1 MRIFPTVSAVMPPRQ
16 REAGVGLLSVM
27 TPVNTPRSHLRRG
40 WRRLGVVG
48 ATLAS
53 PLAARAA
60 DVGETAGDGS
70 FSVLAIATV
79 AVGALYLAL
88 RARDRRRVRIFAAS
102 AEKLQ
107 FIFDSLP
114 AAIVVTDVR
123 PLIAWLEK
131 LRADGVVDLEAFL
144 KARPDQIRERF
155 AHQEVV
161 SVNRRLLE
169 LGGLRDLAHVRAEI
183 GRFAADF
190 ETAFLAQLL
199 ALWAGRRELVH
210 DVTVR
215 VAGDGVLHAIMHW
228 SVPMEGGRPD
238 YARAMAVFSDM
249 TELRRTEERL
259 RRSEARWE
267 LAVRGINAGIYEIDF
282 ATGGFFVSERSW
294 EMLGYAPADV
304 EESRA
309 GWEALVHPE
318 DRAAAARALED
329 HLEGR
334 TDGVRGELRLLCRD
348 GRHRWVMSRGL
359 AQFDAEGR
367 PVRFVGTYSDIH
379 ARKAAEGE
387 LAAERERLRVTLRAM
402 AEAVITTDRH
412 GVVSYLNDAAQEMTG
427 WSEGAAVG
435 RSLAEVC
442 PFQHE
447 RTKAALPSPHARALS
462 AAVVVDLPPAT
473 MLLHRQGARRLVEGR
488 CAPIRDIAS
497 QPAGAVLVLRDVTE
511 RARLEADLLR
521 ATKLESV
528 GVLAGGIAHDF
539 NNLLTV
545 VMGNVT
551 LAMLDSQNLGLNG
564 QWLNEAEKGLLRA
577 RDLTHQL
584 LTFAKG
590 GELVRSVVQ
599 LAEVVRET
607 ANFSLHGAK
616 VRGEFAIEPDLWAA
630 DVDKGQIGQVVQNL
644 VLNAVQAMPDGG
656 VIRLELANDA
666 APPLRTGLAG
676 PTVRLAVRDE
686 GEGIRPEHLSKI
698 FDPYFTTK
706 EEGSGLGLATV
717 YAVVKKHGG
726 HIEVESEPGR
736 GTCFQLWLPG
746 TRATP
751 PGRVAT
757 ASPFGAAGQ
766 NGRVLLMDDEAGI
779 REMAAQLLRRIGF
792 AVEATSDGAAAVE
805 SYRAALERG
814 RRFDLV
820 IMDLTV
826 PGGMGG
832 LAAMRKIQEIDPG
845 VRAIVSSGYSS
856 DPVMSDHRAYGF
868 AGMIPKPYRI
878 NDFDKTIRQVLEGS

>member
-1 MRIFPTVSAVMPPRQ
+1 MATEFTPTLAWPRLRRAVGAVLAA
-16 REAGVGLLSVM
+16 AGVPLTLS
-27 TPVNTPRSHLRRG
+27 
-40 WRRLGVVG
+40 
-48 ATLAS
+48 
-53 PLAARAA
+53 AA
-60 DVGETAGDGS
+60 DVDAVTVVAGDGR
-70 FSVLAIATV
+70 FPALAIATV
-79 AVGALYLAL
+79 AVGALYLGL
-88 RARDRRRVRIFAAS
+88 RARDRRRVRAFAAS

-114 AAIVVTDVR
+114 AAVVVTDVR
-123 PLIAWLEK
+123 PLVAWLET
-131 LRADGVVDLEAFL
+131 LRSEGVVDLEAYL
-144 KARPDQIRERF
+144 KARPDELRARF
-155 AHQEVV
+155 THQEVV
-161 SVNRRLLE
+161 AVNRRLLE
-169 LGGLRDLAHVRAEI
+169 LGGLRDLAQVRTEI

-190 ETAFLAQLL
+190 QAAFLAQLL

-210 DVTVR
+210 DVSVR
-215 VAGDGVLHAIMHW
+215 GAADGVVHAVMHW
-228 SVPMEGGRPD
+228 SIPMEGGRPD
-238 YARAMAVFSDM
+238 YARAMSVFSDM

-267 LAVRGINAGIYEIDF
+267 LAVRGINAGITEIDF
-282 ATGGFFVSERSW
+282 ATGGFFVSARSW
-294 EMLGYAPADV
+294 EMLGYAPGDV

-318 DRAAAARALED
+318 DRAAAARGLED
-329 HLEGR
+329 HLAGR
-334 TDGVRGELRLLCRD
+334 TDGTRGELRLLCRD
-348 GRHRWVMSRGL
+348 GRYRWVMTRGL
-359 AQFDAEGR
+359 AQFDTEGR
-367 PVRFVGTYSDIH
+367 PIRFVGTYSDIH
-379 ARKAAEGE
+379 ARKTAEGE

-427 WSEGAAVG
+427 WTEGAAVG

-447 RTKAALPSPHARALS
+447 RSKAALPSPHSRAL
-462 AAVVVDLPPAT
+462 AEAVVVDLPPAT
-473 MLLHRQGARRLVEGR
+473 MLLHREGARRLVEGR

-590 GELVRSVVQ
+590 GEPIRSVVQ

-607 ANFSLHGAK
+607 TKFSLHGAN

-644 VLNAVQAMPDGG
+644 VLNAVQAMPGGG
-656 VIRLELANDA
+656 VIRIELANDA
-666 APPLRTGLAG
+666 SPPLRTGLVGSA
-676 PTVRLAVRDE
+676 VRLAVRDE
-686 GEGIRPEHLSKI
+686 GEGIRPEHLAKI

-726 HIEVESEPGR
+726 HIEVDSEPGH
-736 GTCFQLWLPG
+736 GTCFTLWLPA

-751 PGRVAT
+751 AERVST
-757 ASPFGAAGQ
+757 APPFGAAGL

-779 REMAAQLLRRIGF
+779 RDMAAQLLRRIGF
-792 AVEATSDGAAAVE
+792 AVETTSDGADAVE
-805 SYRAALERG
+805 SYRAAMARG

-878 NDFDKTIRQVLEGS
+878 TDFAKTIRQVLEGV